1 MFTRLKGI
9 RVATGT
15 SGDDRDDIESRNDDT
30 AASTEPTSERDDAD
44 TAADADGEDAVAT
57 EAADDADASD
67 DTDADSDADADAD
80 APVAVA
86 KKSKAKQAAADKKGK
101 KTPKRSEAEAKN
113 EKQEPKT
120 SFLRQVIEELKKVVT
135 PTGKELWRYVAVVLS
150 FLLIMMVLV
159 MAFDWVF
166 GFISSWIFGEGT
178 QLFPQAPPS
187 APATP
192 GAPVP
197 TP

>member
-44 TAADADGEDAVAT
+44 TAADADGEDAVVA
-57 EAADDADASD
+57 EAAEDADASD
-67 DTDADSDADADAD
+67 DTDADAD
-80 APVAVA
+80 APAAVA
-86 KKSKAKQAAADKKGK
+86 KKSKAKQATADKKGK

-113 EKQEPKT
+113 EKREPKT